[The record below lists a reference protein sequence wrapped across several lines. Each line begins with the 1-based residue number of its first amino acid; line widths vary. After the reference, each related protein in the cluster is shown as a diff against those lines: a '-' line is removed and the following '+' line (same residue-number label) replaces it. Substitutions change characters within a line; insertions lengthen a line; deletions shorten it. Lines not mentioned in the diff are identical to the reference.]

1 MTAGEIGGVLGAF
14 GIARSAVFD
23 RACDRGRARARRG
36 AIPLALGTRRDGYDG
51 REARSSAC
59 ARSLSKAWTELQQI
73 GKRRPPPAGAAHVVL
88 REGPRDANAPGLA
101 VGVSTDRSFG
111 PVIWIQ
117 RGSESH
123 SLVRRR
129 VVMLPPLN
137 ARLASDA
144 IASALADVDAEPP
157 DAAIVDALVEL
168 MTKLSALVCA
178 LPWVTHVVLDSVLVD
193 SGRAFVVG
201 ARMDAVASRRLLR
214 GYPHMAIH
222 PYPVELIG
230 DVPLR
235 DGTVLHVR
243 PIRPEDAD
251 MERSFVNGLSE
262 QTRYYRFFY
271 RLSEL
276 TPAMLARFTQVDYDR
291 ELALVAIAATDGA
304 VRRRSSA
311 SRATSRIPIGSARNS
326 PSSSVMHGNGAAS
339 PAC

>member
-1 MTAGEIGGVLGAF
+1 
-14 GIARSAVFD
+14 
-23 RACDRGRARARRG
+23 
-36 AIPLALGTRRDGYDG
+36 
-51 REARSSAC
+51 
-59 ARSLSKAWTELQQI
+59 
-73 GKRRPPPAGAAHVVL
+73 
-88 REGPRDANAPGLA
+88 
-101 VGVSTDRSFG
+101 VSTDRSFG

-291 ELALVAIAATDGA
+291 ELALVAIAATDEGGSQAFVGVARYIANPDRLSAEFA
-304 VRRRSSA
+304 VVVGDAWQRRGVARVLMRGLIVCAKRRGLERLEGTVLRENERMQAFVRSLGFTIA
-311 SRATSRIPIGSARNS
+311 DDPEDATQVIATLPLA
-326 PSSSVMHGNGAAS
+326 
-339 PAC
+339 

>member
-1 MTAGEIGGVLGAF
+1 MVM
-14 GIARSAVFD
+14 R
-23 RACDRGRARARRG
+23 
-36 AIPLALGTRRDGYDG
+36 
-51 REARSSAC
+51 
-59 ARSLSKAWTELQQI
+59 RSLSKAWTELQQI
-73 GKRRPPPAGAAHVVL
+73 GKRRPPPHWTGAFVL

-201 ARMDAVASRRLLR
+201 ARMIIL
-214 GYPHMAIH
+214 
-222 PYPVELIG
+222 
-230 DVPLR
+230 
-235 DGTVLHVR
+235 VR
-243 PIRPEDAD
+243 
-251 MERSFVNGLSE
+251 
-262 QTRYYRFFY
+262 Y
-271 RLSEL
+271 
-276 TPAMLARFTQVDYDR
+276 
-291 ELALVAIAATDGA
+291 
-304 VRRRSSA
+304 
-311 SRATSRIPIGSARNS
+311 
-326 PSSSVMHGNGAAS
+326 GAAGLAHGRCALPS
-339 PAC
+339 LEGRAVSTQWGRREKPQIIA

>member
-1 MTAGEIGGVLGAF
+1 M
-14 GIARSAVFD
+14 R
-23 RACDRGRARARRG
+23 
-36 AIPLALGTRRDGYDG
+36 
-51 REARSSAC
+51 
-59 ARSLSKAWTELQQI
+59 RSLSKAWTELQQI
-73 GKRRPPPAGAAHVVL
+73 GKRRPPPHWNGAFVV

-157 DAAIVDALVEL
+157 DAAIVGALVEL

-291 ELALVAIAATDGA
+291 ELALVAIAATDEGGSQAFVGVARYIANPDRLSAEFA
-304 VRRRSSA
+304 VVVGDAWQRRGVARVLMRGLIVCAKRRGLERLEGTVLRENERMQAFVRSLGFTIA
-311 SRATSRIPIGSARNS
+311 DDPEDATQVIATLPLA
-326 PSSSVMHGNGAAS
+326 
-339 PAC
+339 